1 MEELI
6 RLLIAGVMSGGVY
19 ALVGLSF
26 SFIYKGTNLINW
38 AQGDWF
44 MIGAFIG
51 FTVLSVLG
59 LPFWVAILATVVIL
73 FGLGFGLHRVL
84 VSWMV
89 ERGAKLLDVLLAT
102 IGLSILLQN
111 VAMLIWGTSV
121 RSVPPLLDGTLAF
134 GAVIVPRQYLII
146 LGVTVVAVATLYLFM
161 QRTSFGTAMR
171 AAADNPYAARVV
183 GIPEHLVNA
192 TTWGIGAVVAGLAGV
207 MVAPIF
213 GAYFFLSL
221 TVGIKGFAAAVVGGF
236 GRPYGALAGGLILG
250 VVETLGAAYISSA
263 WKDGFAMAVL
273 ILFLLLRPHGLFRAE
288 AFD

>member
-1 MEELI
+1 MTELA
-6 RLLIAGVMSGGVY
+6 RLVIAGVMAGSVY

-26 SFIYKGTNLINW
+26 SFVYKGTNLINW

-51 FTVLSVLG
+51 YTVLEVLE
-59 LPFWVAILATVVIL
+59 LPFWVAFLAATVVL
-73 FGLGFGLHRVL
+73 FLLGFGLYRIL
-84 VSWMV
+84 VHWMV
-89 ERGAKLLDVLLAT
+89 GRGAELLDVLLAT

-111 VAMLIWGTSV
+111 LALLIWGTSV
-121 RSVPPLLDGTLAF
+121 QRVPPLLDGTLAV
-134 GAVIVPRQYLII
+134 GAIVVPRQYLII
-146 LGVTVVAVATLYLFM
+146 LSVSVVAVAGLYLFM
-161 QRTSFGTAMR
+161 QRSSFGTAMR

-192 TTWGIGAVVAGLAGV
+192 TTWGIGAVIAGIAGV

-213 GAYFFLSL
+213 GAYFFLGL

-250 VVETLGAAYISSA
+250 VVETLAAAYISSA

-273 ILFLLLRPHGLFRAE
+273 IMFLLLRPHGLFRAE

>member
-1 MEELI
+1 MEAFV
-6 RLLIAGVMSGGVY
+6 RLVIAGLMAGSVY

-26 SFIYKGTNLINW
+26 SFVYKGTNLINW
-38 AQGDWF
+38 AQGEWF
-44 MIGAFIG
+44 MLGGFVG
-51 FTVLSVLG
+51 FTVLEVFHF
-59 LPFWVAILATVVIL
+59 PFWSAIVIAAIVIFLA
-73 FGLGFGLHRVL
+73 GFGVYRLLVHR
-84 VSWMV
+84 MV
-89 ERGAKLLDVLLAT
+89 QRGAKLLDVLLAT

-121 RSVPPLLDGTLAF
+121 RSVPPLLKGTLSL
-134 GAVIVPRQYLII
+134 GAIIVPRQYMII
-146 LGVTVVAVATLYLFM
+146 FFTTVVAVALLYTFM
-161 QRTSFGTAMR
+161 QRTDFGTAMR

-192 TTWGIGAVVAGLAGV
+192 TTWGIGAAIAGIAGV

-213 GAYFFLSL
+213 GAYFFLGL

-273 ILFLLLRPHGLFRAE
+273 VLFLLLRPHGLFRAE

>member
-1 MEELI
+1 MTELT
-6 RLLIAGVMSGGVY
+6 RLIIAGVMAGSVY

-26 SFIYKGTNLINW
+26 SFVYKGTNLINW

-51 FTVLSVLG
+51 FTVLGVLG
-59 LPFWVAILATVVIL
+59 LPFWVAIVAAAVIL
-73 FGLGFGLHRVL
+73 FVLGFIVYRTL
-84 VSWMV
+84 VDWMV
-89 ERGAKLLDVLLAT
+89 GRGAKLLDVLLAT

-111 VAMLIWGTSV
+111 VAMLLWGTSV
-121 RSVPPLLDGTLAF
+121 RRVPPLLDGILSV
-134 GAVIVPRQYLII
+134 GEVIVPRQYLII
-146 LGVTVVAVATLYLFM
+146 LGVSIVAVAGLYLFM
-161 QRTSFGTAMR
+161 QRTGFGTAMR
-171 AAADNPYAARVV
+171 AAADNPYAARVI

-192 TTWGIGAVVAGLAGV
+192 TTWGIGAAIAGIAGV

-213 GAYFFLSL
+213 GAYFFLGL

-236 GRPYGALAGGLILG
+236 GRPYGALAGGLLLG
-250 VVETLGAAYISSA
+250 VIETLGAAYISSA

-273 ILFLLLRPHGLFRAE
+273 ILFLLFMPHGLFRAE

>member
-1 MEELI
+1 MTELT
-6 RLLIAGVMSGGVY
+6 RLIIAGMMAGSVY

-26 SFIYKGTNLINW
+26 SFVYKGTNLINW

-51 FTVLSVLG
+51 FTTLGVLD
-59 LPFWVAILATVVIL
+59 LPFWVAIVAAAVIL
-73 FGLGFGLHRVL
+73 FVLGFVVYRTL
-84 VSWMV
+84 VHWMV
-89 ERGAKLLDVLLAT
+89 GRGAQLLDVLLAT

-121 RSVPPLLDGTLAF
+121 RRVPPLLDGTLSA
-134 GAVIVPRQYLII
+134 GEVIVPRQYLII
-146 LGVTVVAVATLYLFM
+146 FGVSIVAVTGLYFFM
-161 QRTSFGTAMR
+161 QRTDFGTAMR
-171 AAADNPYAARVV
+171 AAADNAYAARVV

-192 TTWGIGAVVAGLAGV
+192 TTWGIGAAIAGVAGV

-213 GAYFFLSL
+213 GAYFFLGL

-236 GRPYGALAGGLILG
+236 GRPYGALAGGLLLG
-250 VVETLGAAYISSA
+250 VIETLAASYISSA

-273 ILFLLLRPHGLFRAE
+273 ILFLLLKPHGLFRAE